1 MASLDQSLWSEVSLS
16 PCKLHTLGFLINV
29 QALIKVQGGKML
41 AKNNRAGSNKRAGG
55 KNFRRKIK
63 VQAQIN
69 VQDGNWPITTII
81 VEVQGK

>member
-1 MASLDQSLWSEVSLS
+1 MPFVIINKIEIY
-16 PCKLHTLGFLINV
+16 TLGFLINV
-29 QALIKVQGGKML
+29 QALIKVQGGKMIV
-41 AKNNRAGSNKRAGG
+41 KNNRAGSNKRAGG

>member
-1 MASLDQSLWSEVSLS
+1 MSHSQNFYSLL
-16 PCKLHTLGFLINV
+16 TLGFLINV
-29 QALIKVQGGKML
+29 QALIKVQGGKMIV
-41 AKNNRAGSNKRAGG
+41 KNNRAGSNKRAGRE
-55 KNFRRKIK
+55 NFQRKIK

>member
-1 MASLDQSLWSEVSLS
+1 M
-16 PCKLHTLGFLINV
+16 
-29 QALIKVQGGKML
+29 QGGKMIL
-41 AKNNRAGSNKRAGG
+41 KNNRAGSNKRAWGE
-55 KNFRRKIK
+55 NFGRKIK